1 MRGTSDDSP
10 MTTLSRRLNCLRALW
25 PYSCAM
31 KTDFLVIGSGVAGIW
46 YALRMA
52 EHGSVTVITK
62 KDKAESNTNYAQ
74 GGIAAVMSPLD
85 SFDSHVQDT
94 LNAGAGICDKQV
106 VEQVVHEGPDCVRE
120 LMAMGARFS
129 RQDEDLHL
137 GREGGHSAHRIVH
150 HADMTGREIERVL
163 LKQMAAN
170 KNITLLE
177 HHYCVDFLMSQ
188 GRCVGAHVLDTQSD
202 TLFNVR
208 AVTTLLASGGSGR
221 LFQHTTNP
229 MVATGDGVAMAWRA
243 GAKIANMEFV
253 QFHPTSL
260 YHEGESVFLISE
272 AVRGAGAFLINADG
286 TRFMQNY
293 HPLGDLAPRDIVAR
307 GIDEQLKSRGEECV
321 YLDATYLPKTEIKS
335 HFPTIAAICKEYGI
349 NMMKEPIPVVPAAHY
364 QCGGVVTGKQARTS
378 IDGLLACGEVAYT
391 GLHGANRL
399 ASNSLLEALVFS
411 THAVAASLEEFKASS
426 LRGASPTRQS
436 SDGEKSSGLLRSA
449 RNDEIDELRQS
460 LRHLMWHQVGIV
472 RRVDVLEK
480 TTQAIDELIRQVE
493 QLWQAH
499 ACSVELCELRNLAQV
514 AQMVVRSA
522 LMRKESRGLHSVKD
536 YPDRSEAFEG
546 PTIINGAVPDNIK
559 NPAVRQGS

>member
-1 MRGTSDDSP
+1 
-10 MTTLSRRLNCLRALW
+10 
-25 PYSCAM
+25 M

-62 KDKAESNTNYAQ
+62 KNKAESNTNYAQ

-85 SFDSHVQDT
+85 SFDSHIDDT
-94 LNAGAGICDKQV
+94 LSAGAGICDRAV
-106 VEQVVHEGPDCVRE
+106 VEQVVREGPDCVRE

-170 KNITLLE
+170 KNINLLE
-177 HHYCVDFLMSQ
+177 HHYCVDFLMQ
-188 GRCVGAHVLDTQSD
+188 ENRCLGAQVLDTKSD
-202 TLFNVR
+202 KLFKVR
-208 AVTTLLASGGSGR
+208 ATTTLLASGGSGR

-229 MVATGDGVAMAWRA
+229 AVATGDGAAMAWRA

-272 AVRGAGAFLINADG
+272 AVRGAGAFLINSDG
-286 TRFMQNY
+286 ERFMQSY

-321 YLDATYLPKTEIKS
+321 YLDATYLPETEIKS
-335 HFPTIAAICKEYGI
+335 HFPNIAAMCKKYGVDI
-349 NMMKEPIPVVPAAHY
+349 MTQPVPVVPAAHY
-364 QCGGVVTGKQARTS
+364 QCGGVITGKQARTS
-378 IDGLLACGEVAYT
+378 IEALLACGEVAYT

-411 THAVAASLEEFKASS
+411 THAVEASLQEFNKSALRASEAQPIGAEVASS
-426 LRGASPTRQS
+426 A
-436 SDGEKSSGLLRSA
+436 EA
-449 RNDEIDELRQS
+449 AANDKIDELRQN
-460 LRHLMWHQVGIV
+460 LRRLMWHEVGIV
-472 RRVDVLEK
+472 RRESVLKKTAMALEEL
-480 TTQAIDELIRQVE
+480 TTQVE
-493 QLWQAH
+493 ALYSAH
-499 ACSVELCELRNLAQV
+499 RVSVELCELRNLVQV
-514 AQMVVRSA
+514 AVMVVQSA
-522 LMRKESRGLHSVKD
+522 LMRKESRGLHSIKD
-536 YPDRSEAFEG
+536 YPERSSDFEA
-546 PTIINGAVPDNIK
+546 PTIIK
-559 NPAVRQGS
+559 Q

>member
-1 MRGTSDDSP
+1 
-10 MTTLSRRLNCLRALW
+10 
-25 PYSCAM
+25 M

-62 KDKAESNTNYAQ
+62 KNKAESNTNYAQ

-85 SFDSHVQDT
+85 SFDSHIEDT
-94 LNAGAGICDKQV
+94 LSAGAGICDRAV
-106 VEQVVHEGPDCVRE
+106 VEQVVCEGPDCVRE
-120 LMAMGARFS
+120 LMEMGARFS

-177 HHYCVDFLMSQ
+177 HHYCVDFLMS
-188 GRCVGAHVLDTQSD
+188 GERCIGARVLDTVSD
-202 TLFNVR
+202 TVFNLR

-229 MVATGDGVAMAWRA
+229 AVATGDGAAMAWRI
-243 GAKIANMEFV
+243 GAEIANMEFV

-260 YHEGESVFLISE
+260 YHEGKSVFLISE

-286 TRFMQNY
+286 ERFMQDY

-307 GIDEQLKSRGEECV
+307 GIDEQLKSRGEESV
-321 YLDATYLPKTEIKS
+321 YLDATYLAETEIKS
-335 HFPTIAAICKEYGI
+335 HFPNIAATCKKYGI
-349 NMMKEPIPVVPAAHY
+349 DMMRQPIPVVPAAHY
-364 QCGGVVTGKQARTS
+364 QCGGVVTGRQARSS

-411 THAVAASLEEFKASS
+411 THAVQASLEDFQQNAELSAQAELPAATRKESS
-426 LRGASPTRQS
+426 IADNQLVDRLRQ
-436 SDGEKSSGLLRSA
+436 
-449 RNDEIDELRQS
+449 ELRV
-460 LRHLMWHQVGIV
+460 LMWREVGIV
-472 RRVDVLEK
+472 RRTAVLEK
-480 TTQAIDELIRQVE
+480 TRQTLETLSQKVE
-493 QLWQAH
+493 NLWQAH
-499 ACSVELCELRNLAQV
+499 ACSVELCELRNLNQV
-514 AQMVVRSA
+514 AQMVVQSA
-522 LMRKESRGLHSVKD
+522 LMRKESRGLHSIKD
-536 YPDRSEAFEG
+536 YPERSSDFEAA
-546 PTIINGAVPDNIK
+546 TIIKKEVL
-559 NPAVRQGS
+559 